1 MKKGKAMVLRNIRV
15 RSGIDGA
22 LVGQALEVGQEAVI
36 SRSRHPYGSRTST
49 GTSTAAATRTA
60 GGAADR
66 ELLTSALDIVP
77 LADTTRPSQAGRITR
92 GAMARR
98 DLLADGSVS
107 EAAAGPARFVAAVIT
122 TYNCYTSI
130 ERTILAIADQVAKV
144 IIVDNGS
151 EPGTLDAIK
160 GAIER
165 NRLQTCELLPQGRN
179 LGIGAAINIGV
190 RAALAGGAAYILT
203 LDDDTEVSPGTV
215 AELVRCFIDHE
226 AQHVGIVWAQWIVES
241 NFAQTS
247 YGESDTP
254 RTVDRTP
261 SSGCMI
267 RREVFESVGMFR
279 EDYFLDFTN
288 YEYCARIISAGW
300 RVLACPTATVFQRPG
315 DVTRRQ
321 FFGRTVVVSNYPAE
335 RLYFLCRN
343 GFVLYLWERRSGRH
357 LREHCR
363 STVSRFVKSLLYE
376 REKARKSSA
385 IFRGSVEGLLGRL
398 GPPSTRDGDHRI
410 RRLDR
415 TEEFHTS
422 PHSDGSNYNRT
433 E

>member
-1 MKKGKAMVLRNIRV
+1 MDLRNIRV
-15 RSGIDGA
+15 RSGIVGA

-36 SRSRHPYGSRTST
+36 SRSRHPHGSRTST
-49 GTSTAAATRTA
+49 GTSAAAATRNA

-66 ELLTSALDIVP
+66 ELVTSALDIVS
-77 LADTTRPSQAGRITR
+77 LEDTIRPSRAGRIAR
-92 GAMARR
+92 GRSMTTR
-98 DLLADGSVS
+98 DLLPDDPVP

-130 ERTILAIADQVAKV
+130 ERTILAIANQVAKV

-151 EPGTLDAIK
+151 EPETLDAIK

-288 YEYCARIISAGW
+288 YEYCARIINAGW

-363 STVSRFVKSLLYE
+363 STASRFVKSLLYE
-376 REKARKSSA
+376 REKTRKSSA
-385 IFRGSVEGLLGRL
+385 IIRGSVEGLLGRL

-415 TEEFHTS
+415 TEDSHIPTLRWFKL
-422 PHSDGSNYNRT
+422 
-433 E
+433 